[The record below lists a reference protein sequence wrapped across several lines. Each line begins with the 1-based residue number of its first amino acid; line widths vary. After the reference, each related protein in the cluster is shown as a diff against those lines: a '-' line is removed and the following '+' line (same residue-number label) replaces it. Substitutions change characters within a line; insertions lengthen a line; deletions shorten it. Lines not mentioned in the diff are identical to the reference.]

1 MHFAATIER
10 AEKQI
15 LLARHGRRLLNLL
28 DDTPVVPGDIRPAFE
43 QIHQAR
49 QILNDAE
56 EDLRE
61 WTPHLDPVHS
71 SAKNLGH
78 NLMPATAPG
87 PHGDSTT
94 IGGHSVAGTEEYTR
108 NPANAGSVIG
118 QGNEYGERD
127 YSCNQAEPLNVIG
140 NNAPVTKHGDE
151 YGGQSTAAN
160 SPAKIH
166 GGGGGPPHGTGEYV
180 ETIRGEKGD
189 LGGSQAGGG
198 SIPSQAERLQAY
210 QNQ

>member
-1 MHFAATIER
+1 M
-10 AEKQI
+10 
-15 LLARHGRRLLNLL
+15 
-28 DDTPVVPGDIRPAFE
+28 PGDIRPAFE
-43 QIHQAR
+43 HIHQAR

-87 PHGDSTT
+87 PHGDTSTT
-94 IGGHSVAGTEEYTR
+94 IGGGHSVAGTEDYSR
-108 NPANAGSVIG
+108 NPTNAGSVIG

-127 YSCNQAEPLNVIG
+127 YSRNQPEPSNVIG
-140 NNAPVTKHGDE
+140 NNNASATKHGDD
-151 YGGQSTAAN
+151 YGGQLAAN

-166 GGGGGPPHGTGEYV
+166 VGGGPPHETGEYV
-180 ETIRGEKGD
+180 DIIGEKGD

-210 QNQ
+210 QTQ